1 MQNLGRPHW
10 EAVKRV
16 FRYLGGT
23 RDHSLVISDVGHL
36 KWMTNRLQGFC
47 DADWASQEHHH
58 SISGYVFIVDGG
70 AVSWSSKKQS
80 LVTLSTTEAKYISLM
95 HAAKETLWIRAFLA

>member
-1 MQNLGRPHW
+1 
-10 EAVKRV
+10 
-16 FRYLGGT
+16 
-23 RDHSLVISDVGHL
+23 
-36 KWMTNRLQGFC
+36 MTNRLQGFC

-80 LVTLSTTEAKYISLM
+80 LVTLSTTEAEYISLM